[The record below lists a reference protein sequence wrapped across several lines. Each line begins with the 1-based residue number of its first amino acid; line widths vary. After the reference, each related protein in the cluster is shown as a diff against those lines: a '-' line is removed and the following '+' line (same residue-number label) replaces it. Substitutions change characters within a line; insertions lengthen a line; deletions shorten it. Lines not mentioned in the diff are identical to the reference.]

1 MNLMKS
7 LFTICKQGHLSSMD
21 LQCSTQCTVA
31 ITALASIELLG
42 GCEVCNKL
50 RALCVTPPIITF
62 RGSHNKVVPSLP
74 VPSSVCRYLCYGME
88 IGDGSQ
94 DYAKLQNSIILPLT
108 LCETQPAACRYIT
121 QLLNVLQSD

>member
-1 MNLMKS
+1 
-7 LFTICKQGHLSSMD
+7 MD

-62 RGSHNKVVPSLP
+62 RGSHNKVVPGLQSLP
-74 VPSSVCRYLCYGME
+74 LSADTCATEWKLGMARKTMRN
-88 IGDGSQ
+88 DR
-94 DYAKLQNSIILPLT
+94 IL
-108 LCETQPAACRYIT
+108 
-121 QLLNVLQSD
+121 